1 MKKLIIGVGVLL
13 TCLLVESF
21 RNIYENSQRTKL
33 TTLKKNSTGKS
44 ELPIEISLNGYS
56 IYDADNMVYR
66 FDYGRIKNDNS
77 KTNVWFSK
85 GLIHNIFTL
94 LSNENAD
101 GIRIYFA
108 SETAGNNI
116 ILVSTRDG
124 GGNSSAASGKNH
136 LDYFEHT
143 AVFLSTAQSN
153 GDIKVDHGSPGSGA
167 LLYNTSSP
175 CSGQDCS
182 ILPEHDLKCDTAYC
196 WVNNY
201 SLDVNDT
208 TNTKSEWFDLK
219 LIGKLD
225 TELQKGTGLNS
236 PDGLRIY
243 FAKNKK
249 YQKLTLIMV
258 TTKTV
263 DGVPHTDYYECF
275 KPKKGVTDNGEQ
287 CPNNCKGT
295 VLP

>member
-1 MKKLIIGVGVLL
+1 MKKLLIGIGVLL
-13 TCLLVESF
+13 ICLVIESYK
-21 RNIYENSQRTKL
+21 NAYENSQQAKHKTVRNL
-33 TTLKKNSTGKS
+33 TPAKS

-66 FDYGRIKNDNS
+66 FDNGRTKDDNS

-85 GLIHNIFTL
+85 GLFHNLYIL
-94 LSNENAD
+94 LSKENAD

-108 SETAGNNI
+108 SETTGNNI
-116 ILVSTRDG
+116 IVVSTRDG
-124 GGNSSAASGKNH
+124 GINSNAASGKNH
-136 LDYFEHT
+136 FDYFEH
-143 AVFLSTAQSN
+143 AAAFLMSAQSN

-167 LLYNTSSP
+167 LLYNSSP
-175 CSGQDCS
+175 PCHGNDCS
-182 ILPEHDLKCDTAYC
+182 ISPEHDLKCDTAYR

-201 SLDVNDT
+201 SLDMKDT

-225 TELQKGTGLNS
+225 TELQKGTGLDS

-249 YQKLTLIMV
+249 YQKLTFIMV
-258 TTKTV
+258 TTKSV

-275 KPKKGVTDNGEQ
+275 VAKKQLTDNGEQ
-287 CPNNCKGT
+287 CPNNCAGAT
-295 VLP
+295 LP